1 MIKLPGGDSFET
13 FYIEVEAI
21 VKRHGIPYMD
31 AVLKLSESRGIEVE
45 YIATLVSSNKDL
57 KLKIQREAEELHFL
71 KKGKRV
77 PI

>member
-1 MIKLPGGDSFET
+1 
-13 FYIEVEAI
+13 
-21 VKRHGIPYMD
+21 MD

-45 YIATLVSSNKDL
+45 YIATLVASNKDL